1 MIIEIPDDID
11 QLSLAIQDK
20 IALATMR
27 KRPQI
32 GNGALAKLLG
42 LSDSG
47 VRTLIRRLK
56 ANGLVREINIDGKR
70 DFKVQ
75 VGRQPTETVARQN
88 LPKTGTVEIRQKMTG
103 EPPPGLTRQERSHW
117 KAARYVETILE
128 QQQASRSINRLHMS
142 SFFMDRFGDLVRQ
155 IAADPDLLDADRN
168 HLLQTAETK
177 RNFYA
182 AAYHI
187 ELAIPVK
194 DTPAALEIIRRATP
208 GQLAEFYERIQSGQ
222 LQGSDDPL
230 LLGAGVA

>member
-1 MIIEIPDDID
+1 MSIEIPDDIN
-11 QLSLAIQDK
+11 QLSLAIQDR

-27 KRPQI
+27 KRPRI
-32 GNGALAKLLG
+32 GNSALAKLLG

-47 VRTLIRRLK
+47 TRTLIRRLR
-56 ANGLVREINIDGKR
+56 AYGLIREVNIDGKR
-70 DFKVQ
+70 VFKVL
-75 VGRQPTETVARQN
+75 VGDQKNGSLTRQN
-88 LPKTGTVEIRQKMTG
+88 LTKSGTLENRQKMTD

-117 KAARYVETILE
+117 KAARYVDTILE
-128 QQQASRSINRLHMS
+128 QEKASRTINRLHMS

-155 IAADPDLLDADRN
+155 IAADPDLLEADRN
-168 HLLQTAETK
+168 HLLQAAETK

-194 DTPAALEIIRRATP
+194 DAPAALEIIRRATP

-222 LQGSDDPL
+222 LQGCNDPL
-230 LLGAGVA
+230 LLGVGVG